1 MSSSTLRAETTSVS
15 SNGIATA
22 LAVGY
27 VLAALG
33 AIAYMGT
40 VGLPPREAG
49 LHPVNTVG
57 AIGATIGVVVL
68 ALALVRW
75 RTTTLP
81 AWAILCTAAGL
92 VMIAPHAWFN
102 ATGARAVAGQVDN
115 AEYER
120 LFFEQ
125 PWMLAMLVPKALLCL
140 VGFIAL
146 GLAGWRQR
154 SLPRSSSVLLILAGV
169 LSLWPPYPPGLLL
182 ASAALFIASR
192 SMRRVP

>member
-22 LAVGY
+22 FAVGS

-33 AIAYMGT
+33 SVAYISLT
-40 VGLPPREAG
+40 GLPPREAY

-57 AIGATIGVVVL
+57 AMSATIGVVVL

-81 AWAILCTAAGL
+81 AWAILCAAAGL
-92 VMIAPHAWFN
+92 VMIAPDAWFD
-102 ATGARAVAGQVDN
+102 ATGVRAVAGQVDN
-115 AEYER
+115 AEFER
-120 LFFEQ
+120 LFFAE
-125 PWMLAMLVPKALLCL
+125 PWVMAMSVPKAVLGL

-154 SLPRSSSVLLILAGV
+154 SLPRSSSVLLVLAGV
-169 LSLWPPYPPGLLL
+169 ASVWPPYPPGLLL

-192 SMRRVP
+192 SARKTP